1 MSVTWEK
8 IGNIFAGICVK
19 VISRDCERDRS
30 RKSLCDIPLFL
41 SPLLRPRPTGHVD
54 RNISVSLSF
63 VKRRSSFRVPALCCA
78 ILWLH
83 ILEQECKI

>member
-8 IGNIFAGICVK
+8 IGNIFTGICVK

-41 SPLLRPRPTGHVD
+41 
-54 RNISVSLSF
+54 
-63 VKRRSSFRVPALCCA
+63 
-78 ILWLH
+78 
-83 ILEQECKI
+83 